1 VPARDRLRRL
11 ALDVTPLRV
20 SPAFRRLWLGLLV
33 SSTGSQFTLVAVFIQ
48 LTERTAST
56 IAVGTSGLAY
66 LVGVVAGTLAFGP
79 VIDAWDR
86 RRLLV
91 LAQLGTMAAVAIL
104 LFTALVETAS
114 IALIYVGIALASFFG
129 ALDSPTRSALTP
141 RLIGDELIPSAAALN
156 QVVWNGSG
164 LLGPAIAGVTVKAL
178 GLLSPTRSTWC
189 RSSRCCW
196 PRSRCRRSSPRAGT
210 RTPRDG
216 RRSAKGSRT

>member
-1 VPARDRLRRL
+1 M
-11 ALDVTPLRV
+11 
-20 SPAFRRLWLGLLV
+20 
-33 SSTGSQFTLVAVFIQ
+33 
-48 LTERTAST
+48 
-56 IAVGTSGLAY
+56 
-66 LVGVVAGTLAFGP
+66 
-79 VIDAWDR
+79 IDAWDR

-178 GLLSPTRSTWC
+178 GLPVAYTIDLVSLVAMLLAALSLPSILPARGHEDPTGWAAIREGFAYVRRNRLIQSTFVIDLVAMIFG
-189 RSSRCCW
+189 
-196 PRSRCRRSSPRAGT
+196 SPRALS
-210 RTPRDG
+210 P
-216 RRSAKGSRT
+216 S